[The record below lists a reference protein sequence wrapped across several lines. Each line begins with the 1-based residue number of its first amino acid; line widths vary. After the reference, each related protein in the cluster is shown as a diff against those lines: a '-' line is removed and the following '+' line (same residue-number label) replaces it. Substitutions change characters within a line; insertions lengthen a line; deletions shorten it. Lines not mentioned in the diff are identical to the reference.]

1 MATDRIT
8 ANLTAPRPVARR
20 YTGWVVLGL
29 VLITFALFGASSGLL
44 NAADK
49 SAAGRAIGADSWFF
63 RLTPVYGQ
71 AFAIVGALIIWRRPG
86 NRVGAVAMAIG
97 LLWAVYLFA
106 IGYEASSVAL
116 RHGSLPGTGFA
127 TFLVGWE
134 WAVPTVLM
142 IFYLP
147 FLFPDGNPPSHRW
160 LVAQWWLLSALVV
173 VVLGALVITSGTP
186 LPDAVVNVFSSL
198 FEALLMVCAV
208 LAPLSLYTRYQR
220 STLEVQQQIKWF
232 AFAYAGLAAVAVVG
246 FFVNLAVTHSAA
258 LTFSP
263 VFQVVIPI
271 AMIGVA
277 ISVGLAIFRYHL
289 YDIDVIIRRTIVY
302 GALVALIGA
311 LYLVI
316 VVTIGTRI
324 GLPQNDPAIPF
335 VVAAIVALAFQPLRT
350 RLTRYANRLV
360 YGKRAT
366 PYEVL
371 SHFSASVDSV
381 YSHGE
386 LTERMAHLLADGTG
400 ADRAE
405 VWLRVGDELRPSATW
420 PVGVANGTRPVAL
433 AGDSVPVVPGAA
445 DATPVTYQDEL
456 LGLLAVHKREPVSGT
471 DHRLLTDLA
480 RQAAVV
486 LRNERLTAELEDRLH
501 ELQAS
506 RQRLVNAQDEERRRL
521 ERDLHDGAQQNLV
534 TLKIQLGLVKTLAAK
549 NPDRVGPM
557 LEQLTAD
564 ADEAIQVLRRF
575 SHGIYPP
582 ILAEKGLE
590 AALESHARL
599 MLLPVEITQ
608 TGPLPRLPQ
617 QTESA
622 VYFCVLEA
630 LQNVVKHAHAARA
643 RIELGVSDGRFTFAV
658 VDDGQGFEPALA
670 RGGAGMQNMAD
681 RVNAL
686 GGQLEVS
693 RDAGGGARVGGWVP
707 APQ

>member
-1 MATDRIT
+1 M
-8 ANLTAPRPVARR
+8 RR
-20 YTGWVVLGL
+20 YTGWIVLGL
-29 VLITFALFGASSGLL
+29 VLITVVLFGASSGLL
-44 NAADK
+44 NAADR
-49 SAAGRAIGADSWFF
+49 SAAARAIGADSWFF

-71 AFAIVGALIIWRRPG
+71 AFAIVGALVIWRRPG
-86 NRVGAVAMAIG
+86 NRVGIVAMAIG
-97 LLWAVYLFA
+97 LLWALYLFA
-106 IGYEASSVAL
+106 IGYEAYSVAL

-142 IFYLP
+142 ILYLP

-160 LVAQWWLLSALVV
+160 LVAQWWLLGALVIA
-173 VVLGALVITSGTP
+173 VLGALVFPSGTQ
-186 LPDAVVNVFSSL
+186 LPSGVVTGFSSF

-208 LAPLSLYTRYQR
+208 LVPLSLYTRYQC
-220 STLEVQQQIKWF
+220 SSLEVQQQIKWF
-232 AFAYAGLAAVAVVG
+232 AFAYVGLSVVAAVG
-246 FFVNLAVTHSAA
+246 FFVNLGVTHTLAH
-258 LTFSP
+258 TFSP

-405 VWLRVGDELRPSATW
+405 VWLRVGEELRPSAAW
-420 PVGVANGTRPVAL
+420 PAGAANGARPIAL

-445 DATPVTYQDEL
+445 DETPVTYQGEL
-456 LGLLAVHKREPVSGT
+456 LGVLAVHKREPMSGT

-486 LRNERLTAELEDRLH
+486 LRNERLTAELEDRLQ

-506 RQRLVNAQDEERRRL
+506 RQRLVSAQDEERRRL

-534 TLKIQLGLVKTLAAK
+534 ALKIQLGLAKTVAAK
-549 NPDRVGPM
+549 NPDGVGPM
-557 LEQLTAD
+557 LEKLTAD

-590 AALESHARL
+590 AALESHVRL
-599 MLLPVEITQ
+599 LPLPVEVKPA
-608 TGPLPRLPQ
+608 GPLPRLPR

-630 LQNVVKHAHAARA
+630 LQNVVKHAHASRA
-643 RIELGVSDGRFTFAV
+643 CIEFRVSDGRLIFAV
-658 VDDGQGFEPALA
+658 VDDGRGFDPALA
-670 RGGAGMQNMAD
+670 RGGAGTQNMAD
-681 RVNAL
+681 RLNAA
-686 GGQLEVS
+686 GGQLEMS

-707 APQ
+707 MAGLSTPR